1 MKMVID
7 LDTVVAMAE
16 EIDSGDSLG
25 TKKKMVDL
33 DVLYS
38 IGEKLIECREPL
50 KPRKDTN
57 FSFSHEGRDLSR
69 KFD

>member
-1 MKMVID
+1 MKMIID
-7 LDTVVAMAE
+7 WDTVVAMYE

-25 TKKKMVDL
+25 TKKKMIDL

-38 IGEKLIECREPL
+38 IGEKLIECREHL
-50 KPRKDTN
+50 NPRKYTD
-57 FSFSHEGRDLSR
+57 FSFSHEGRDLSW

>member
-1 MKMVID
+1 MKMIID
-7 LDTVVAMAE
+7 WDTVIAMSE
-16 EIDSGDSLG
+16 EIDVGDSLG

-38 IGEKLIECREPL
+38 IGKRLVECREP
-50 KPRKDTN
+50 RQYTN
-57 FSFSHEGRDLSR
+57 FSFSYEGRDLSW